1 MRHPKG
7 TATGLLLAGLG
18 LALGTPLFLALAAPD
33 LAGYLLHPAILLGQA
48 VPYVLCAGLWLP
60 WRAPAAGTSAVV
72 LATLLLLA
80 ALVLYLPMLA
90 APGARGGDMIG
101 LAFLAISAVTTGAL
115 LVGSAVAL
123 LVLLWTARTSA
134 GSAP

>member
-1 MRHPKG
+1 MRHPKR

-18 LALGTPLFLALAAPD
+18 LALGTPLFLAFAVPD

-48 VPYVLCAGLWLP
+48 VPYVVCAGLWLP

-72 LATLLLLA
+72 LAALLLLA

-123 LVLLWTARTSA
+123 LVLKMT
-134 GSAP
+134 